1 MLACQRAIIAQL
13 ARSNGASGIFSFS
26 YLSVPFGLQ
35 ACRRRLGL
43 SQKGIEMRLFII
55 LVFLAGSVNSGLWA
69 LEAGAA
75 RMEITP
81 RAGLPMMGFGGR
93 IAEGMLDPLNVRA
106 VVFRSTAGSV
116 ALVVYDLLFPFEQ
129 EIGRKISERIR
140 ERTGV
145 EQVIFS
151 ATHTHSGP
159 QIHWDTPLAE
169 GKDLNDLPDFE
180 QEIVARTIETV
191 ALATS
196 RLQPVRLG
204 TGWGTADVSYDRRE
218 RLAAGGVNMKW
229 ANHQRVPMKPVDQAL
244 GVIRVDDL
252 NGQPLVILVNYACH
266 PVIHGK
272 PGANLMYSADF
283 PGVLCRKVSERLP
296 RGPECIFFNGAC
308 GNINPYYAHS
318 VEDPKPRLEEVGG
331 VLADQVVRVASAID
345 TKEYPEARLQSRIQE
360 YPSKGRWNSRKLSVG
375 TDDPLKAEERAA
387 RIEERQK
394 RLDLPVSLVLLTPAI
409 GFVGL
414 PGEFFWEFQDQ
425 LRANAPVEFLFV
437 TGYTNESHGY
447 FPTIEA
453 AAAGGYGAN
462 DEAVFT
468 AAGAGEHLVIEAL
481 VGLNEMLGRIRDV
494 PSSAEFDYK
503 Q

>member
-1 MLACQRAIIAQL
+1 
-13 ARSNGASGIFSFS
+13 
-26 YLSVPFGLQ
+26 
-35 ACRRRLGL
+35 
-43 SQKGIEMRLFII
+43 MRLFFI
-55 LVFLAGSVNSGLWA
+55 LVFLTSSINSGLWA

-81 RAGLPMMGFGGR
+81 RTGLPMMGFGGR
-93 IAEGMLDPLNVRA
+93 IAEGILDPLNVRA
-106 VVFRSTAGSV
+106 VVFRSNGRSV

-129 EIGRKISERIR
+129 GIGRKISARIR

-159 QIHWDTPLAE
+159 QIHWNTPLAE
-169 GKDLNDLPDFE
+169 GEDLNDLPDFE
-180 QEIVARTIETV
+180 QQIVTKTIEAV
-191 ALATS
+191 VLASS

-218 RLAAGGVNMKW
+218 RLTNGGVSMKW
-229 ANHQRVPMKPVDQAL
+229 ANHERVPMNPVDQAL

-272 PGANLMYSADF
+272 PGSNLMYSADF
-283 PGVLCRKVSERLP
+283 PGVLCRKVSEQLP
-296 RGPECIFFNGAC
+296 QGPACIFFNGAC

-331 VLADQVVRVASAID
+331 ELADRVVKVATAID
-345 TKEYPEARLQSRIQE
+345 TKAYPEARVQSRIQQ
-360 YPSKGRWNSRKLSVG
+360 YPSTGRWNSQKISAEG
-375 TDDPLKAEERAA
+375 DDPVRAKERALQ
-387 RIEERQK
+387 IEKRQK
-394 RLDLPVSLVLLTPAI
+394 HLDLPLSLVLLTPEI

-425 LRANAPVEFLFV
+425 LRANAPVDFLFV

-453 AAAGGYGAN
+453 AATGGYGAN
-462 DEAVFT
+462 DEAVYT
-468 AAGAGEHLVIEAL
+468 EAGAGEHLVIEAL
-481 VGLNEMLGRIRDV
+481 VGLYEMLGRIRDV
-494 PSSAEFDYK
+494 PSSSEFDYK